1 MYYIMKEFSPN
12 IQSNKRVV
20 YVLHP
25 EGIQP
30 YHSD

>member
-12 IQSNKRVV
+12 IQSKRVV

-30 YHSD
+30 YHSDQ